1 MGSQWE
7 LIVNFLQYLGVTIPL
22 LLVGLL
28 VFIFTTP
35 YNEFR
40 IIQNGKEAGDPQK
53 VAAAKAVA
61 YDLGGKLTGLALVIA
76 SAVYHSVG
84 LMDLVIWGAVGI
96 LFQVLVFYFFEL
108 VTPFRVI
115 REIPE
120 GNVAVGIF
128 TSRLSLAAGLLMAAL
143 ISY

>member
-1 MGSQWE
+1 MGSGGHC
-7 LIVNFLQYLGVTIPL
+7 FSGSGVL
-22 LLVGLL
+22 
-28 VFIFTTP
+28 
-35 YNEFR
+35 
-40 IIQNGKEAGDPQK
+40 
-53 VAAAKAVA
+53 
-61 YDLGGKLTGLALVIA
+61 
-76 SAVYHSVG
+76 
-84 LMDLVIWGAVGI
+84 
-96 LFQVLVFYFFEL
+96 FFEL